1 MCIKLIFIKK
11 QNNIMKYLRKY
22 QKNEEFEAD
31 YNSSSY
37 LEPWVSFTKE
47 NDKVDY
53 NKPEAYG
60 GQGGV

>member
-1 MCIKLIFIKK
+1 
-11 QNNIMKYLRKY
+11 MKYLRKY